1 MKMHSKH
8 NIEELNDREKS
19 ILRSVVQQFIITASP
34 VGSRYITKKYEMGI
48 SPATVRNIMADLEES
63 GYVNHPHTS
72 AGRVPTDK
80 GYRYY
85 VDSLMELK
93 KLKSSDKGLI
103 NKSLKAEITE
113 TDEIF
118 KITSKLLST
127 ITNQLACVTYPDIES
142 GIFEKLQ
149 IISLTSTRLMIVIS
163 IKSGLVKTITLEI
176 KSTIKRIQ
184 LESVQ
189 RILNERLSGL
199 KFSEIRK
206 TFKTRFKDVDD
217 KQKPVIRL
225 FIDSVDKIFKDDRK
239 TENLILTGARN
250 IIKQPEFENPE
261 KFESIIELMEDKDII
276 IHIIE
281 KSSEA
286 DQGNVFISIGSE
298 NEDIKMRD
306 YSFISK
312 EYKFGGTIGTLGI
325 VGPKRM
331 EYSRV
336 VAIVDYIAKM
346 LSEFLKNPN

>member
-1 MKMHSKH
+1 MHSKQ

-34 VGSRYITKKYEMGI
+34 VGSRYITKKYEIGI

-63 GYVNHPHTS
+63 GYINHPHTS

-93 KLKSSDKGLI
+93 SLKSSDKGLI

-176 KSTIKRIQ
+176 KSTVKRNQ

-189 RILNERLSGL
+189 RVLNERLAGL
-199 KFSEIRK
+199 RFSEIRK
-206 TFKTRFKDVDD
+206 TFKDRFKDIDD

-261 KFESIIELMEDKDII
+261 KFEGIIELMEDKDII

-312 EYKFGGTIGTLGI
+312 EYKFGGTVGTLGI

-336 VAIVDYIAKM
+336 VTIVDYIAKM
-346 LSEFLKNPN
+346 LSEFLKNPNQ